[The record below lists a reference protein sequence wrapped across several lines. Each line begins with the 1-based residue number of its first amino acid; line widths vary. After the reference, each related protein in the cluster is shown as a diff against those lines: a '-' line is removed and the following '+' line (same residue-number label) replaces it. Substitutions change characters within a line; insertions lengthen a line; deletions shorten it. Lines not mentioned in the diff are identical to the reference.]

1 MLQDLLFFDHHNKV
15 NFFRKISRL
24 YDFRK
29 SFEIAILLN
38 SVHHFGIFFRNVLN
52 VTENRVKL
60 NLELGA
66 LLFILYENH
75 LGCATRVYGNP
86 VVIQ

>member
-1 MLQDLLFFDHHNKV
+1 M
-15 NFFRKISRL
+15 
-24 YDFRK
+24 
-29 SFEIAILLN
+29 AILLH

-52 VTENRVKL
+52 VTQNRVKL

>member
-1 MLQDLLFFDHHNKV
+1 MTIEQITMV
-15 NFFRKISRL
+15 
-24 YDFRK
+24 K
-29 SFEIAILLN
+29 SY
-38 SVHHFGIFFRNVLN
+38 
-52 VTENRVKL
+52 VTQNRVKL
-60 NLELGA
+60 DLELDA